1 MANPPALP
9 SNDFL
14 NWPSATPPQ
23 LVPTARLMVETQ
35 GLYRKKQQSRSDVPI
50 SSLHIPL
57 DTPQYCPK
65 FTPPSLVSQTNRR
78 MLNRFTFLRVLAW
91 VGGTHALLFGVY
103 FVLISTAGGRQDWF
117 QAGIWKTFG
126 QAGARLLEPF
136 IEPTWEGLGA
146 LLING
151 LLVGMTICSVGIA
164 FLTLILN
171 KRKTSV

>member
-1 MANPPALP
+1 MANPPVSP

-23 LVPTARLMVETQ
+23 LVPAARLMVETQ

-57 DTPQYCPK
+57 DTPQYFPK

-91 VGGTHALLFGVY
+91 VGGIHALLFGVY
-103 FVLISTAGGRQDWF
+103 FVLISTSGGRQDWF
-117 QAGIWKTFG
+117 QAGIWKIYG
-126 QAGARLLEPF
+126 QPGARLLEPF
-136 IEPTWEGLGA
+136 FEPTWESLGA
-146 LLING
+146 LLIFG
-151 LLVGMTICSVGIA
+151 PLIGMTIYTIGIA
-164 FLTLILN
+164 SLTLILN